1 MKQIRI
7 GSGAGYGG
15 DRIEPA
21 IDLIERGNLD
31 YIIFECLAERTI
43 SLAQKAKQKNP
54 ELGYNELFE
63 YRFDKILDAL
73 KDHKVKVITNM
84 GAANPESAA
93 VRCLEMAKEKGFEK
107 LKIAYVKGDDI
118 GDRLG
123 DYLDY
128 PVLETGGS
136 LSEIQGEILSANG
149 YIGIQGIV
157 DALRNGAD
165 IIITGRVADPS
176 LALGPLVYEFGWSME
191 DYDKLGKGTWIGH
204 LLECAGQVTGGYFA
218 DPGYK
223 DVPELWNLGFPMIE
237 VDETGNGIITKLP
250 GTGGMVTSETVK
262 EQTLY
267 EIQDPENYF
276 TPDVIADF
284 SKVKIEEAGKDRVRI
299 SGASGKAPTGNYKT
313 SVGYHDC
320 YIGEGQISYG
330 GGNAVA
336 KAQLA
341 KEILEKRFE
350 KIGLVYDEIR
360 FDFIGMN
367 SLYGDSISKQLNSGN
382 IAEVR
387 LRVVARVKTIAEAEL
402 VGNEVEALY
411 TNGPSG
417 GGGATKNIKDIVS
430 IASIFIPVEDFTISV
445 GYLEADNKNK
455 QESQPSPIYG

>member
-1 MKQIRI
+1 MKKIRI

-21 IDLIERGNLD
+21 IELIERGDLD

-54 ELGYNELFE
+54 ELGYNDLFE

-73 KDHKVKVITNM
+73 KNQKVKVITNM

-93 VRCLEMAKEKGFEK
+93 KLCSVMATEKGLK
-107 LKIAYVKGDDI
+107 NLKIAYVKGDDI
-118 GDRLG
+118 GDRLEK
-123 DYLDY
+123 YLDY
-128 PVLETGGS
+128 QVLETGGR
-136 LSEIQGEILSANG
+136 LSDIQGEILSANG
-149 YIGIQGIV
+149 YIGIKGIV
-157 DALRNGAD
+157 DALRAGAD

-176 LALGPLVYEFGWSME
+176 LSLAPLCHEFGWSMDE
-191 DYDKLGKGTWIGH
+191 YEKLGKGTWIGH

-223 DVPELWNLGFPMIE
+223 DVPELWNLGFPIIE
-237 VDETGNGIITKLP
+237 VDENGNGIVTKLP
-250 GTGGMVTSETVK
+250 GTGGMVTRETVQ

-284 SKVKIEEAGKDRVRI
+284 SKVRIEQEGKDKVRI
-299 SGASGKAPTGNYKT
+299 YGASGKAPTGKYKT

-330 GGNAVA
+330 GGNALA
-336 KAQLA
+336 RAQLA

-350 KIGLVYDEIR
+350 QIGLVFEEIR
-360 FDFIGMN
+360 YDFIGLN
-367 SLYGDSISKQLNSGN
+367 SLYGDLISKQLNTGISS
-382 IAEVR
+382 EVR
-387 LRVVARVKTIAEAEL
+387 LRVAARVKTIEEAEQ

-417 GGGATKNIKDIVS
+417 GGGASKNIKDIVS
-430 IASIFIPVEDFTISV
+430 IASIFIPVEDFEISV
-445 GYLEADNKNK
+445 GYLEVNK
-455 QESQPSPIYG
+455 S

>member
-1 MKQIRI
+1 MKKIRI

-21 IDLIERGNLD
+21 IELIERGDLD

-54 ELGYNELFE
+54 ELGYNDLFE

-73 KDHKVKVITNM
+73 KNHKVKVITNM

-93 VRCLEMAKEKGFEK
+93 KLCAVMATEKGLK
-107 LKIAYVKGDDI
+107 NLKIAYVKGDDI
-118 GDRLG
+118 GDRLEK
-123 DYLDY
+123 YLNY
-128 PVLETGGS
+128 QVLETGGR
-136 LSEIQGEILSANG
+136 LSDIQGEILSANG
-149 YIGIQGIV
+149 YIGIKGIV
-157 DALRNGAD
+157 DALRAGAD

-176 LALGPLVYEFGWSME
+176 LSLAPLCHEFGWSMDE
-191 DYDKLGKGTWIGH
+191 YEKLGKGTWIGH

-223 DVPELWNLGFPMIE
+223 DVPELWNLGFPIIE
-237 VDETGNGIITKLP
+237 VDENGNGIVTKLP
-250 GTGGMVTSETVK
+250 GTGGMVTRETVQ

-284 SKVKIEEAGKDRVRI
+284 SKVRIEQEGKDRVRI
-299 SGASGKAPTGNYKT
+299 YGASGKAPTGKYKT

-330 GGNAVA
+330 GGNALA
-336 KAQLA
+336 RAQLA

-350 KIGLVYDEIR
+350 QIGLVFEEIR
-360 FDFIGMN
+360 YDFIGLN
-367 SLYGDSISKQLNSGN
+367 SLYGDLISKQLNTGISS
-382 IAEVR
+382 EVR
-387 LRVVARVKTIAEAEL
+387 LRVAARVKTIEEAEQ

-417 GGGATKNIKDIVS
+417 GGGASKNIKDIVS
-430 IASIFIPVEDFTISV
+430 IASIFIPVEDFEISV
-445 GYLEADNKNK
+445 GYLEVN
-455 QESQPSPIYG
+455 ES

>member
-1 MKQIRI
+1 MKKIRI

-21 IDLIERGNLD
+21 IELIERGNLD

-43 SLAQKAKQKNP
+43 SLAQKAKQKDP
-54 ELGYNELFE
+54 ELGYNDLFE

-73 KDHKVKVITNM
+73 KNQKVKVITNM

-93 VRCLEMAKEKGFEK
+93 KLCSVMATEKGLK
-107 LKIAYVKGDDI
+107 NLKIAYVKGDDI
-118 GDRLG
+118 GDRLEK
-123 DYLDY
+123 YLNY
-128 PVLETGGS
+128 QVLETGGR
-136 LSEIQGEILSANG
+136 LSDIQGEILSANG
-149 YIGIQGIV
+149 YIGIKGIV
-157 DALRNGAD
+157 DALRTGAD

-176 LALGPLVYEFGWSME
+176 LSLAPLCHEFGWSMDE
-191 DYDKLGKGTWIGH
+191 YEKLGKGTWIGH

-223 DVPELWNLGFPMIE
+223 DVPELWNLGFPIIE
-237 VDETGNGIITKLP
+237 VDENGDGIVTKLS
-250 GTGGMVTSETVK
+250 GTGGMVTRETVQ

-284 SKVKIEEAGKDRVRI
+284 SKVRIEQAGKDRVRI
-299 SGASGKAPTGNYKT
+299 YGASGKAPTGKYKT

-330 GGNAVA
+330 GGNALA
-336 KAQLA
+336 RAQLA
-341 KEILEKRFE
+341 KEIIEKRFE
-350 KIGLVYDEIR
+350 QIGLVYEEIR
-360 FDFIGMN
+360 YDFIGLN
-367 SLYGDSISKQLNSGN
+367 SLYGDLISKQLNTGISS
-382 IAEVR
+382 EVR
-387 LRVVARVKTIAEAEL
+387 LRVAARVKTIEEAKL

-417 GGGATKNIKDIVS
+417 GGGASKNIKDIVS
-430 IASIFIPVEDFTISV
+430 IASIFIPVEDFEISV
-445 GYLEADNKNK
+445 GYLEVNK
-455 QESQPSPIYG
+455 S

>member
-1 MKQIRI
+1 MKKIRI

-21 IDLIERGNLD
+21 IELIERGNLD

-54 ELGYNELFE
+54 ELGYNDLFE

-73 KDHKVKVITNM
+73 KNQKVKVITNM

-93 VRCLEMAKEKGFEK
+93 KLCSVMATEKGLK
-107 LKIAYVKGDDI
+107 NLKIAYVKGDDI
-118 GDRLG
+118 GDRLEK
-123 DYLDY
+123 YLNY
-128 PVLETGGS
+128 QVLETGGR
-136 LSEIQGEILSANG
+136 LSDIQGEILSANG
-149 YIGIQGIV
+149 YIGIKGIV
-157 DALRNGAD
+157 DALRTGAD

-176 LALGPLVYEFGWSME
+176 LSLAPLCHEFGWSMDE
-191 DYDKLGKGTWIGH
+191 YEKLGKGTWIGH

-223 DVPELWNLGFPMIE
+223 DVPELWNLGFPIIE
-237 VDETGNGIITKLP
+237 VDENGDGIVTKLP
-250 GTGGMVTSETVK
+250 GTGGMVTRETVQ

-284 SKVKIEEAGKDRVRI
+284 SKVRIEQEGKDRVRI
-299 SGASGKAPTGNYKT
+299 YGASGKAPTGKYKT

-330 GGNAVA
+330 GGNALA
-336 KAQLA
+336 RAQLA
-341 KEILEKRFE
+341 KEIIEKRFE
-350 KIGLVYDEIR
+350 QIGLVYEEIR
-360 FDFIGMN
+360 YDFIGLN
-367 SLYGDSISKQLNSGN
+367 SLYGDLISKQLNTGISS
-382 IAEVR
+382 EVR
-387 LRVVARVKTIAEAEL
+387 LRVAARVKTIEEAKL

-417 GGGATKNIKDIVS
+417 GGGASKNIKDIVS
-430 IASIFIPVEDFTISV
+430 IASIFIPVEDFEISV
-445 GYLEADNKNK
+445 GYLEVNK
-455 QESQPSPIYG
+455 S

>member
-1 MKQIRI
+1 MKKIRI

-21 IDLIERGNLD
+21 IELIERGDLD

-54 ELGYNELFE
+54 ELGYNDLFE

-73 KDHKVKVITNM
+73 KNHKVKVITNM

-93 VRCLEMAKEKGFEK
+93 KLCSVMATEKGLK
-107 LKIAYVKGDDI
+107 NLKIAYVKGDDI
-118 GDRLG
+118 GDRLEK
-123 DYLDY
+123 YLNY
-128 PVLETGGS
+128 QVLETGGR
-136 LSEIQGEILSANG
+136 LSDIQGEILSANG
-149 YIGIQGIV
+149 YIGIKGIV
-157 DALRNGAD
+157 DALRAGAD

-176 LALGPLVYEFGWSME
+176 LSLAPLCHEFGWSMDE
-191 DYDKLGKGTWIGH
+191 YEKLGKGTWIGH

-223 DVPELWNLGFPMIE
+223 DVPELWNLGFPIIE
-237 VDETGNGIITKLP
+237 VDENGDGIVTKLP
-250 GTGGMVTSETVK
+250 GTGGMVTRETVQ

-284 SKVKIEEAGKDRVRI
+284 SKVRIEQEGKDRVRI
-299 SGASGKAPTGNYKT
+299 YGASGKAPTGKYKT

-330 GGNAVA
+330 GGNALA
-336 KAQLA
+336 RAQLA

-350 KIGLVYDEIR
+350 QIGLVFEEIR
-360 FDFIGMN
+360 YDFIGLN
-367 SLYGDSISKQLNSGN
+367 SLYGDLISKQLNTGISS
-382 IAEVR
+382 EVR
-387 LRVVARVKTIAEAEL
+387 LRVAARVKTIEEAEQ

-417 GGGATKNIKDIVS
+417 GGGASKNIKDIVS
-430 IASIFIPVEDFTISV
+430 IASIFIPVEDFEISV
-445 GYLEADNKNK
+445 GYLEVN
-455 QESQPSPIYG
+455 ES

>member
-21 IDLIERGNLD
+21 IDLIKRGNLD

-73 KDHKVKVITNM
+73 KDHKVKVVTNM

-93 VRCLEMAKEKGFEK
+93 KLCLAMARKKGITR
-107 LKIAYVKGDDI
+107 LKIAYVLGDDI
-118 GDRLG
+118 SDRLEN
-123 DYLDY
+123 YLDY
-128 PVLETGGS
+128 QVLETGGR
-136 LSEIQGEILSANG
+136 LSDIQGTILSANG
-149 YIGIQGIV
+149 YIGIKGIV
-157 DALRNGAD
+157 QALRDGAD

-176 LALGPLVYEFGWSME
+176 LSLGPLCYEFGWDMD

-223 DVPELWNLGFPMIE
+223 EVPELWNLGFPMIE
-237 VDETGNGIITKLP
+237 VDEDGNGIVTKLP
-250 GTGGMVTSETVK
+250 GTGGMVTKETVQ

-284 SKVKIEEAGKDRVRI
+284 SKVRIEEVGKDRVRI
-299 SGASGKAPTGNYKT
+299 FGASGKAPTGNYKT

-350 KIGLVYDEIR
+350 QIGLAYEEIR
-360 FDFIGMN
+360 YDFIGLN
-367 SLYGDSISKQLNSGN
+367 SLYGDSISKQLNTGN
-382 IAEVR
+382 CSEVR
-387 LRVVARVKTIAEAEL
+387 LRVAARVKTMEEATL

-430 IASIFIPVEDFTISV
+430 IASIFIPVEDFKISV
-445 GYLEADNKNK
+445 GYLEVNE
-455 QESQPSPIYG
+455 Q

>member
-1 MKQIRI
+1 MKKIRI

-21 IDLIERGNLD
+21 IELIERGNLD

-43 SLAQKAKQKNP
+43 SLAQKAKQKDP
-54 ELGYNELFE
+54 ELGYNDLFE

-73 KDHKVKVITNM
+73 KNQKVKVITNM

-93 VRCLEMAKEKGFEK
+93 KLCSVMATEKGLK
-107 LKIAYVKGDDI
+107 NLKIAYVKGDDI
-118 GDRLG
+118 GDRLEK
-123 DYLDY
+123 YLDY
-128 PVLETGGS
+128 QVLETVGR
-136 LSEIQGEILSANG
+136 LSDIQGEILSANG
-149 YIGIQGIV
+149 YIGIKGIV
-157 DALRNGAD
+157 DALRAGAD

-176 LALGPLVYEFGWSME
+176 LSLAPLCHEFGWSMDE
-191 DYDKLGKGTWIGH
+191 YEKLGKGTWIGH

-223 DVPELWNLGFPMIE
+223 DVPELWNLGFPIIE
-237 VDETGNGIITKLP
+237 VDENGDGIVTKLP
-250 GTGGMVTSETVK
+250 GTGGMVTRETVQ

-284 SKVKIEEAGKDRVRI
+284 SKVRIEQDGKDRVRI
-299 SGASGKAPTGNYKT
+299 YGASGKAPTGKYKT

-330 GGNAVA
+330 GGNALA
-336 KAQLA
+336 RAQLA

-350 KIGLVYDEIR
+350 QIGLVYEEIR
-360 FDFIGMN
+360 YDFIGLN
-367 SLYGDSISKQLNSGN
+367 SLYGDLISKQLNTGISS
-382 IAEVR
+382 EVR
-387 LRVVARVKTIAEAEL
+387 LRVAARVKTIEAAKL

-417 GGGATKNIKDIVS
+417 GGGASKNIKDIVS
-430 IASIFIPVEDFTISV
+430 IASIFIPVEDFEISV
-445 GYLEADNKNK
+445 GYLEVN
-455 QESQPSPIYG
+455 ES

>member
-1 MKQIRI
+1 MKKIRI

-21 IDLIERGNLD
+21 IELIERGNLD

-43 SLAQKAKQKNP
+43 SLAQKAKQKDP
-54 ELGYNELFE
+54 ELGYNDLFE

-73 KDHKVKVITNM
+73 KNQKVKVITNM

-93 VRCLEMAKEKGFEK
+93 KLCSVMATEKGLK
-107 LKIAYVKGDDI
+107 NLKIAYVKGDDI
-118 GDRLG
+118 GDRLEK
-123 DYLDY
+123 YLNY
-128 PVLETGGS
+128 QVLETGGR
-136 LSEIQGEILSANG
+136 LSDIQGEILSANG
-149 YIGIQGIV
+149 YIGIKGIV
-157 DALRNGAD
+157 DALRTGAD

-176 LALGPLVYEFGWSME
+176 LSLAPLCHEFGWSMDE
-191 DYDKLGKGTWIGH
+191 YEKLGKGTWIGH

-223 DVPELWNLGFPMIE
+223 DVPELWNLGFPIIE
-237 VDETGNGIITKLP
+237 VDENGDGIVTKLP
-250 GTGGMVTSETVK
+250 GTGGMVTRETVQ

-284 SKVKIEEAGKDRVRI
+284 SKVRIEQAGKDRVRI
-299 SGASGKAPTGNYKT
+299 YGASGKAPTGKYKT

-330 GGNAVA
+330 GGNALA
-336 KAQLA
+336 RAQLA
-341 KEILEKRFE
+341 KEIIEKRFE
-350 KIGLVYDEIR
+350 QIGLVYEEIR
-360 FDFIGMN
+360 YDFIGLN
-367 SLYGDSISKQLNSGN
+367 SLYGDLISKQLNTGISS
-382 IAEVR
+382 EVR
-387 LRVVARVKTIAEAEL
+387 LRVAARVKTIEEAKL

-417 GGGATKNIKDIVS
+417 GGGASKNIKDIVS
-430 IASIFIPVEDFTISV
+430 IASIFIPVEDFEISV
-445 GYLEADNKNK
+445 GYLEVNK
-455 QESQPSPIYG
+455 S